1 MDTSFAE
8 YVADQVVE
16 LGEVRVKKMFSSH
29 GLYLGEKFFGI
40 VNDGVL
46 YLKTNEETA
55 PKYLEVGMG
64 PFAPSPE
71 QVLKN
76 YLEVPPEIID
86 DKDQLVAYVE
96 EACRV

>member
-8 YVADQVVE
+8 YVADQVGE
-16 LGEVRVKKMFSSH
+16 LGEVRIKKIFSSY
-29 GLYLGEKFFGI
+29 GLYLGETFFGI
-40 VNDGVL
+40 VNEGVL
-46 YLKTNEETA
+46 YLKTNPETA
-55 PKYLEVGMG
+55 KKYQAVGMG
-64 PFAPSPE
+64 PFTPSQD

-96 EACRV
+96 EACGV